1 MNTTYQ
7 DELEILAGKV
17 EGDNDYDWSELV
29 DKLDLNCHPDSLRKS
44 FNVGRYS
51 GYRVY
56 KYFQEKFENEICAN
70 EEIERLQNLKREIEI
85 ERKKRQAINREYNA
99 TNRIVARNEL
109 FKELIL
115 EEIQHLKPIKV
126 KTFAH
131 KSVTT
136 TKTAI
141 VCVADAHYG
150 EQFELRGLFNEVI
163 NKYDTEVF
171 KIRMWNLLS
180 QLEAE
185 KNKIDFGKLLVWDI
199 GDCISGI
206 LRMGSLQKLQTGVIQ
221 SAIEYA
227 EFMSVWLCEAHNRLG
242 IPIEYSLRGGNH
254 DMLRLLTEKK
264 VFEDE
269 NIAKVI
275 YEYIKLRISNAKL
288 QSTNVENKLQ
298 VTVAPYSDVV
308 YHNLYGMNVLSYHG
322 DSKNLKEDIEFFEN
336 YYNIDIDIII
346 TGHLHRGSQ
355 ETIGIGYNGDREI
368 MRVPSIMGI
377 NDYAKKI
384 RKLARAGCKFMVF
397 SEDGKDYE
405 KTFYLN

>member
-1 MNTTYQ
+1 MKTYQ
-7 DELEILAGKV
+7 DELDILVAKV
-17 EGDNDYDWSELV
+17 EGDNNCDWAELV
-29 DKLDLNCHPDSLRKS
+29 DELNLNCHPDSLRKS

-56 KYFQEKFENEICAN
+56 KYFQDKLENEVYAD
-70 EEIERLQNLKREIEI
+70 EEIERLENLKREIEI
-85 ERKKRQAINREYNA
+85 ERKKRQAVNREYNA

-109 FKELIL
+109 FKDLML
-115 EEIQHLKPIKV
+115 EEIQHLKPIKI

-131 KSVTT
+131 KSATNR
-136 TKTAI
+136 TAV

-150 EQFELRGLFNEVI
+150 EQFELNGLFGEVI
-163 NKYDTEVF
+163 NKYDTETF
-171 KIRMWNLLS
+171 KTRMWNLLA

-185 KNKIDFGKLLVWDI
+185 KERCNFDKLLVWDI

-227 EFMSVWLCEAHNRLG
+227 EFMSVWLCEVYNRLG
-242 IPIEYSLRGGNH
+242 VPVEYSLRGGNH

-275 YEYIKLRISNAKL
+275 YEFIKLRIENIKL
-288 QSTNVENKLQ
+288 SYVNVDNKFPIEI
-298 VTVAPYSDVV
+298 APYSDVV
-308 YHNLYGMNVLSYHG
+308 YHNLYGMNILSYHG

-336 YYNIDIDIII
+336 YYQIDIDIII
-346 TGHLHRGSQ
+346 TGHLHRGLQ
-355 ETIGIGYNGDREI
+355 ETIGVGFNGDREV
-368 MRVPSIMGI
+368 MRVPSIVGV
-377 NDYAKKI
+377 NDYAKRI

>member
-17 EGDNDYDWSELV
+17 EGDNDCDWAELV

-56 KYFQEKFENEICAN
+56 KYFQEKFENEICSD
-70 EEIERLQNLKREIEI
+70 EEIERLENLKREIEI
-85 ERKKRQAINREYNA
+85 ERKKKQAINREYNA

-109 FKELIL
+109 FKELML
-115 EEIQHLKPIKV
+115 EEIQHLKPIEI

-131 KSVTT
+131 KSATD
-136 TKTAI
+136 KTAI
-141 VCVADAHYG
+141 VCVSDAHYG
-150 EQFELRGLFNEVI
+150 EQFELNGLFGEVI

-171 KIRMWNLLS
+171 KIRMWNLLA

-185 KNKIDFGKLLVWDI
+185 KNKMDFGKLLVWDI

-227 EFMSVWLCEAHNRLG
+227 EFMSVWLCEAYNRLN

-275 YEYIKLRISNAKL
+275 YEYIKLRIENVKL
-288 QSTNVENKLQ
+288 QATNVENKLLIE
-298 VTVAPYSDVV
+298 VAPYSDII
-308 YHNLYGMNVLSYHG
+308 YHNIYGMNVLSYHG
-322 DSKNLKEDIEFFEN
+322 DSKSLKEDIEFFEN
-336 YYNIDIDIII
+336 YYNINIDIVI
-346 TGHLHRGSQ
+346 TGHLHRNSQ

-368 MRVPSIMGI
+368 MRVPSIMGV
-377 NDYAKKI
+377 NDYAKRI
-384 RKLARAGCKFMVF
+384 RKSSRAGCKFMVF

>member
-1 MNTTYQ
+1 MTRTYRDELDILVDKVEGNNDYEWTELV
-7 DELEILAGKV
+7 DELE
-17 EGDNDYDWSELV
+17 
-29 DKLDLNCHPDSLRKS
+29 LNCHPDSLRKS

-56 KYFQEKFENEICAN
+56 KYFQDKLENEVYAD
-70 EEIERLQNLKREIEI
+70 EEIERLESLKREIEI
-85 ERKKRQAINREYNA
+85 ERKKRQAVNREYNA

-109 FKELIL
+109 FKDLML
-115 EEIQHLKPIKV
+115 EEIQHLKPIKI
-126 KTFAH
+126 KIFAH
-131 KSVTT
+131 KSATNR
-136 TKTAI
+136 TAV

-150 EQFELRGLFNEVI
+150 ERFELNGLFGEVI
-163 NKYDTEVF
+163 NKYDTETF
-171 KIRMWNLLS
+171 KTRMWNLLA

-185 KNKIDFGKLLVWDI
+185 KERCNFDKLLVWDI

-227 EFMSVWLCEAHNRLG
+227 EFMSVWLCEVYNRLG
-242 IPIEYSLRGGNH
+242 VPVEYSLRGGNH

-275 YEYIKLRISNAKL
+275 YEFIKLRIENAKL
-288 QSTNVENKLQ
+288 LYTNVDNKFPIEI
-298 VTVAPYSDVV
+298 APYSDVV
-308 YHNLYGMNVLSYHG
+308 YHNLYGMNILSYHG

-336 YYNIDIDIII
+336 YYQIDIDIII

-355 ETIGIGYNGDREI
+355 ETIGVGFNGDREVI
-368 MRVPSIMGI
+368 RVPSIVGV
-377 NDYAKKI
+377 NDYAKRI

-397 SEDGKDYE
+397 NEDGKDYE

>member
-1 MNTTYQ
+1 MMNRTYQ
-7 DELEILAGKV
+7 DELDILVGKV
-17 EGDNDYDWSELV
+17 EGDNNYEWAELV
-29 DKLDLNCHPDSLRKS
+29 DRLDLNCHPDSLRKS

-56 KYFQEKFENEICAN
+56 KYFQDRFENEMCCD
-70 EEIERLQNLKREIEI
+70 EEIERLENLKREIEI
-85 ERKKRQAINREYNA
+85 ERKKKQAVNREYNA

-109 FKELIL
+109 FKELVL
-115 EEIQHLKPIKV
+115 EEISHLKPIEV

-131 KSVTT
+131 KQSTNR
-136 TKTAI
+136 TAI

-150 EQFELRGLFNEVI
+150 EQFELNGLFGEMV
-163 NKYDTEVF
+163 NKYDTEIF
-171 KIRMWNLLS
+171 KTRMWNLLA
-180 QLEAE
+180 QLESE
-185 KNKIDFGKLLVWDI
+185 KRRANFDKLLVWDI

-227 EFMSVWLCEAHNRLG
+227 EFMSIWLCEAYNRLNV
-242 IPIEYSLRGGNH
+242 PIEYSLRGGNH

-275 YEYIKLRISNAKL
+275 YEYINLRIKNAKL
-288 QSTNVENKLQ
+288 QCSNIDDKLQ
-298 VTVAPYSDVV
+298 IEVAPYSDII
-308 YHNLYGMNVLSYHG
+308 YHNIYGMNVLSYHG
-322 DSKNLKEDIEFFEN
+322 DSKSLKEDIEFFEN
-336 YYNIDIDIII
+336 YYNINIDIVI
-346 TGHLHRGSQ
+346 TGHLHRNSQ

-368 MRVPSIMGI
+368 MRVPSIMGV
-377 NDYAKKI
+377 NDYAKRI
-384 RKLARAGCKFMVF
+384 RKSSRAGCKFMVF

-405 KTFYLN
+405 KIFYLN

>member
-1 MNTTYQ
+1 MKTYQ
-7 DELEILAGKV
+7 DELDILVAKV
-17 EGDNDYDWSELV
+17 EGDNNCDWAELV
-29 DKLDLNCHPDSLRKS
+29 DELDLNCHPDSLRKS

-56 KYFQEKFENEICAN
+56 KYFQDKLENEVYAD
-70 EEIERLQNLKREIEI
+70 EEIERLESLKREIEI
-85 ERKKRQAINREYNA
+85 ERKKRQVVNREYNA

-109 FKELIL
+109 FKDLML
-115 EEIQHLKPIKV
+115 EEIQHLKPIKI

-131 KSVTT
+131 KSATNR
-136 TKTAI
+136 TAV

-150 EQFELRGLFNEVI
+150 ERFELNGLFGEVI
-163 NKYDTEVF
+163 NKYDTETF
-171 KIRMWNLLS
+171 KTRMWSLLA

-185 KNKIDFGKLLVWDI
+185 KERCNFDKLLVWDI

-227 EFMSVWLCEAHNRLG
+227 EFMSVWLCEVYNRLG
-242 IPIEYSLRGGNH
+242 VSVEYSLRGGNH
-254 DMLRLLTEKK
+254 DMLRFLTEKK
-264 VFEDE
+264 AFEDE

-275 YEYIKLRISNAKL
+275 YEFIKLRIENAKL
-288 QSTNVENKLQ
+288 SYTNVDDKFPIEI
-298 VTVAPYSDVV
+298 APYSDVV
-308 YHNLYGMNVLSYHG
+308 YHNLYGMNILSYHG

-336 YYNIDIDIII
+336 YYQIDIDIII
-346 TGHLHRGSQ
+346 TGHLHRGLQ
-355 ETIGIGYNGDREI
+355 ETIGVGFNGDREVI
-368 MRVPSIMGI
+368 RVPSIVGV
-377 NDYAKKI
+377 NDYAKRI